1 MKQFVMMVMA
11 LFLLASCQETSK
23 GYVINGVV
31 ENMPDGKIYLK
42 SFRNKMFFDVD
53 TAEIEDGKFTF
64 KGEVDQPLLYGLATE
79 DMNYPVQL
87 FVENTIMDVTIG
99 NDGETII
106 VQNSPVNVIFQE
118 NQSKVFENE

>member
-11 LFLLASCQETSK
+11 LFLLASCQETPK

-53 TAEIEDGKFTF
+53 TA
-64 KGEVDQPLLYGLATE
+64 GESGYLLIRLSIS
-79 DMNYPVQL
+79 NP
-87 FVENTIMDVTIG
+87 F
-99 NDGETII
+99 
-106 VQNSPVNVIFQE
+106 
-118 NQSKVFENE
+118 